1 MNGEAIRRRDFIA
14 LLASAVSVWPFAA
27 RAQQADGMRR
37 IGVLMNLAA
46 DDPEGQDRAAAF
58 QGRLQELGWT
68 VGRNVQIDYRWAA
81 ADLELF
87 RKFGAELVALAP
99 DVLLACT
106 GLAVRPLQQATRTIP
121 IVFTNTNDPV
131 SFGFVRSLARPGGNI
146 TGFINIEYT
155 FSTKWLEVLKQIAP
169 RVVRAAVLWDPT
181 VASGKAQFSA
191 LRAAASSLK
200 IELIPIDLRDAGEI
214 ERDIAAFAREADG
227 GLIITASTLASRH
240 RLLIITLASRHR
252 LPAVYPNRLYVSR
265 GGLVSYGPSL
275 LDQYRLAAGY
285 VDRILKGT
293 KPADLPVQAP
303 TTYNM
308 ALNLKTA
315 KTLGLDLATIP
326 LALINEVIEE

>member
-1 MNGEAIRRRDFIA
+1 MSSRTIYRRDFIA
-14 LLASAVSVWPFAA
+14 LLGSAVSGWPFAA
-27 RAQQADGMRR
+27 RAQQSNGMRR

-46 DDPEGQDRAAAF
+46 DDPEGQDRTAAF

-68 VGRNVQIDYRWAA
+68 VGRNLQIDYRWAA

-106 GLAVRPLQQATRTIP
+106 GLAVRPLQQATLTIP
-121 IVFTNTNDPV
+121 IVFTNTNDPI
-131 SFGFVRSLARPGGNI
+131 SFGFVRSLARPGSNI

-155 FSTKWLEVLKQIAP
+155 FSTKWLEMLKQIAP
-169 RVVRAAVLWDPT
+169 RVMRAAVLWDST

-200 IELIPIDLRDAGEI
+200 VELIPIDLHDAREI
-214 ERDIAAFAREADG
+214 EHDIAAFAQEANG
-227 GLIITASTLASRH
+227 GLIVTASTLASRH
-240 RLLIITLASRHR
+240 RILIITLASRHR

-265 GGLVSYGPSL
+265 GGLISYGPSL

-303 TTYNM
+303 IAYDM

-315 KTLGLDLATIP
+315 KALGLTIP
-326 LALINEVIEE
+326 ETLLAIANEVIQ

>member
-1 MNGEAIRRRDFIA
+1 MSSRTIYRRDFIA
-14 LLASAVSVWPFAA
+14 LLGSAVSGWPFAA
-27 RAQQADGMRR
+27 RAQQSNGMRR

-46 DDPEGQDRAAAF
+46 DDPEGQDRTAAF

-68 VGRNVQIDYRWAA
+68 VGRNLQIDYRWAA

-106 GLAVRPLQQATRTIP
+106 GLAVRPLQQATLTIP
-121 IVFTNTNDPV
+121 IVFTNTNDPI
-131 SFGFVRSLARPGGNI
+131 SFGFVRSLARPGSNI

-155 FSTKWLEVLKQIAP
+155 FSTKWLEMLKQIAP
-169 RVVRAAVLWDPT
+169 RVMRAAVLWDST

-200 IELIPIDLRDAGEI
+200 VELIPIDLHDAREI
-214 ERDIAAFAREADG
+214 EHDIAAFAQEANG
-227 GLIITASTLASRH
+227 GLIVTASTLASRH
-240 RLLIITLASRHR
+240 RILIITLASRHR

-265 GGLVSYGPSL
+265 GGLISYGPSL

-303 TTYNM
+303 TAYDM

-315 KTLGLDLATIP
+315 KALGLTIP
-326 LALINEVIEE
+326 ETLLAIANEVIQ

>member
-1 MNGEAIRRRDFIA
+1 MSSRTIYWRDFIA
-14 LLASAVSVWPFAA
+14 LLGSAVSGWPFAA
-27 RAQQADGMRR
+27 RAQQSNGMRR

-46 DDPEGQDRAAAF
+46 DDPEGQDRTAAF

-68 VGRNVQIDYRWAA
+68 VGRNLQIDYRWAA

-106 GLAVRPLQQATRTIP
+106 GLAVRPLQQATLTIP
-121 IVFTNTNDPV
+121 IVFTNTNDPI
-131 SFGFVRSLARPGGNI
+131 SFGFVRSLARPGSNI

-155 FSTKWLEVLKQIAP
+155 FSTKWLEMLKQIAP
-169 RVVRAAVLWDPT
+169 RVMRAAVLWDST

-200 IELIPIDLRDAGEI
+200 VELIPIDLHDAREI
-214 ERDIAAFAREADG
+214 EHDIAAFAQEANG
-227 GLIITASTLASRH
+227 GLIVTASTLASRH
-240 RLLIITLASRHR
+240 RILIITLASRHR

-265 GGLVSYGPSL
+265 GGLISYGPSL

-303 TTYNM
+303 TAYDM

-315 KTLGLDLATIP
+315 KALGLTIP
-326 LALINEVIEE
+326 ETLLAIANEVIQ